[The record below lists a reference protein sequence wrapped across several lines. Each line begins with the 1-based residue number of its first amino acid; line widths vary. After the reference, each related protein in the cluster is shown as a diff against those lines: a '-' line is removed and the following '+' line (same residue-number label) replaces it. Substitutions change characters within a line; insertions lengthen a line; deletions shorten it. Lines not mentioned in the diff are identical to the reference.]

1 MRIDPIVII
10 GSGNGEG
17 MLRFT
22 NPTQCVCAETP
33 AQVPEAIA
41 ALQAALNQGQFI
53 AGWFGY
59 DVGASLVNPAALP
72 RAAQTTPFL
81 WFGAFS
87 APVCITRH
95 ELLSSGRAYAG
106 PLSHEWD
113 RAEYRERFDQV
124 QEHIRAGDIYQANL
138 SFRSRFRFIGD
149 PLDLYLRLYDSARV
163 PHAAYIDTGHV
174 QVLSLSP
181 ELFFAIDAGVIATQ
195 PMKGTAARGAT
206 VRGDSDA
213 RDALASSPKDRAEN
227 VMIVDLMRNDVGRL
241 ARPGTVRVT
250 ELLGLR
256 TYPTYHTL
264 VSTITADLA
273 GDVQIESLLSALM
286 PAGSITGAPKLRAMR
301 ILRDLESSP
310 REIYCGAIGHIAPG
324 GAASF
329 NVAIRTLWLTG
340 QTGTTGVG
348 GGVVADSGADA
359 EYDECLLK
367 AGWYSATRRPIG
379 LFETLRWDEGFKNL
393 DSHLDRMSRSA
404 EFFAIPFA
412 GATARSVLQNAVGNG
427 SGPMRVRLELDEQGE
442 FHCITQALAPTDG
455 VWRFVISP
463 HRVSSRDALLAH
475 KTTWRELYDAEWKR
489 CCAEG
494 QAEEVLFLNERAE
507 LTEGAR
513 TNLFIRLDGEL
524 ATPAL
529 CSGLLP
535 GVLRA
540 ELIARGNCRE
550 RRLTLAELGAAS
562 EIFVGNSL
570 RGLIPAVPAES
581 MIHRH
586 RGVEYC

>member
-1 MRIDPIVII
+1 MFKPIVII

-17 MLRFT
+17 MLRFE
-22 NPTQCVCAETP
+22 NPTQCVSANTP

-41 ALQAALNQGQFI
+41 ALQAALNEGHFI

-72 RAAQTTPFL
+72 RTAQTTPFL

-87 APVCITRH
+87 APVSVTRQ
-95 ELLSSGRAYAG
+95 ELTASGRAYAS
-106 PLSHEWD
+106 PLAHEWA

-138 SFRSRFRFIGD
+138 SFRSRFHFIGD

-163 PHAAYIDTGHV
+163 PHAAYIDTGRV

-181 ELFFAIDAGVIATQ
+181 ELFFAINAGVIETQ

-206 VRGDSDA
+206 VQGDTDA

-227 VMIVDLMRNDVGRL
+227 VMIVDLMRNDIGRL

-264 VSTITADLA
+264 VSTITAELA
-273 GDVQIESLLSALM
+273 GDVQIEPMLSAMM

-310 REIYCGAIGHIAPG
+310 REIYCGAIGHFAPG

-340 QTGTTGVG
+340 PTGTTGVG
-348 GGVVADSGADA
+348 GGVVADSRADE

-367 AGWYSATRRPIG
+367 ADWYAATRRPIG

-393 DSHLDRMSRSA
+393 DRHLDRMSRSA

-412 GATARSVLQNAVGNG
+412 GAAARSVLQDAVCNG
-427 SGPMRVRLELDEQGE
+427 SGPLRVRLELNEQGE
-442 FHCITQALAPTDG
+442 FHCTTHAFEPKDA

-475 KTTWRELYDAEWKR
+475 KTTWRELYDAEWNR

-494 QAEEVLFLNERAE
+494 RAEEVLFLNEHAE

-513 TNLFIRLDGEL
+513 TNLFMRLAGEL
-524 ATPAL
+524 VTPAL
-529 CSGLLP
+529 GSGLLP

-540 ELIARGNCRE
+540 ELIAQSKCRE
-550 RRLTLAELGAAS
+550 RRLTLADLGAAS
-562 EIFVGNSL
+562 VVFVGNSL
-570 RGLIPAVPAES
+570 RGLIPAVPAEA
-581 MIHRH
+581 MIQSSRS
-586 RGVEYC
+586 